1 MSTLIAGDTY
11 RVQRS
16 SLRKFGSHLRELRE
30 KRALSQIRLSEL
42 AGLNRNYV
50 GDVER
55 GHRNPCLD
63 NILRLA
69 DAMDVNASELFRP
82 FDKRR

>member
-1 MSTLIAGDTY
+1 M
-11 RVQRS
+11 RS
-16 SLRKFGSHLRELRE
+16 DPLRKFGEHLRDLRG
-30 KRALSQIRLSEL
+30 KRLLSQVRLSEL

-55 GHRNPCLD
+55 GRRNPCLY
-63 NILRLA
+63 NILKLA
-69 DAMDVNASELFRP
+69 EALDVNPSALFRP

>member
-1 MSTLIAGDTY
+1 MAVRPIE
-11 RVQRS
+11 
-16 SLRKFGSHLRELRE
+16 KFAAHVRELRE
-30 KRALSQIRLSEL
+30 KRDVSQTRLAEL

-55 GHRNPCLD
+55 GRRNPCFE

-69 DAMDVNASELFRP
+69 DALNVPPSELFRP
-82 FDKRR
+82 FDKRK

>member
-1 MSTLIAGDTY
+1 MPRRDALKDFGD
-11 RVQRS
+11 
-16 SLRKFGSHLRELRE
+16 HLRELRE
-30 KRALSQIRLSEL
+30 KRDISQVRLSEL

-55 GHRNPCLD
+55 GKRNPCLD
-63 NILRLA
+63 NIVKLA
-69 DAMDVNASELFRP
+69 DALNVSPSELFRP

>member
-1 MSTLIAGDTY
+1 MAA
-11 RVQRS
+11 RPVE
-16 SLRKFGSHLRELRE
+16 KFAAHLRELRE
-30 KRALSQIRLSEL
+30 KRALSQTKLAEL

-55 GHRNPCLD
+55 GRRNPCLD
-63 NILRLA
+63 NILRIAEALN
-69 DAMDVNASELFRP
+69 VPPSELFRP

>member
-1 MSTLIAGDTY
+1 VAATPIE
-11 RVQRS
+11 
-16 SLRKFGSHLRELRE
+16 KFAAHVRELRE
-30 KRALSQIRLSEL
+30 KRELSQTKLAEL

-55 GHRNPCLD
+55 GRRNPCFE

-69 DAMDVNASELFRP
+69 DALNVPPSELFRP
-82 FDKRR
+82 FDRRK

>member
-1 MSTLIAGDTY
+1 MQRDALKLFGD
-11 RVQRS
+11 R
-16 SLRKFGSHLRELRE
+16 LRELRE
-30 KRALSQIRLSEL
+30 KRDLSQIRLSEL

-55 GHRNPCLD
+55 GRRNPCLD
-63 NILRLA
+63 NIVKLA
-69 DAMDVNASELFRP
+69 EALDVTPADLFRP

>member
-1 MSTLIAGDTY
+1 MRRD
-11 RVQRS
+11 
-16 SLRKFGSHLRELRE
+16 SLKVFGENLKELRE
-30 KRALSQIRLSEL
+30 KRDLSQVRLSEL

-55 GHRNPCLD
+55 GRRNPCLD
-63 NILRLA
+63 NIVKLA
-69 DAMDVNASELFRP
+69 DALGVPPSELFRP